1 MCKACFICKTPPK
14 IQTLFYSSV
23 GKMGLPQLR
32 TCVFGECVDIM
43 KCTGHSDACYIVTL
57 ALCRY
62 LLLHEY
68 WCCGCLI
75 LYLTEDCMDNNHV
88 IWFHVVDLNCLFE
101 FDGLTCIAWSSEC
114 ACEMIIG
121 VVILFLDRR
130 YDCKA
135 PGAVHKWINIQ
146 HVLDSVLLFLPGL
159 NVMKVLISCT
169 YDVCQRASLSAGKA
183 GFRFSISCHLL
194 KLNCEFCFTWCVSI
208 AWKHRHLTLV
218 YLKTT

>member
-1 MCKACFICKTPPK
+1 
-14 IQTLFYSSV
+14 
-23 GKMGLPQLR
+23 
-32 TCVFGECVDIM
+32 
-43 KCTGHSDACYIVTL
+43 
-57 ALCRY
+57 
-62 LLLHEY
+62 
-68 WCCGCLI
+68 
-75 LYLTEDCMDNNHV
+75 
-88 IWFHVVDLNCLFE
+88 
-101 FDGLTCIAWSSEC
+101 
-114 ACEMIIG
+114 MIIG